1 MKLLNDNLLTWPFPI
16 MFYRQN
22 LLELD
27 QSTQDS
33 ASAML
38 LCIQAHR
45 QLPEQKEDSV
55 EEAQKVK
62 TVDRWSHGVQETL
75 YID

>member
-1 MKLLNDNLLTWPFPI
+1 

-62 TVDRWSHGVQETL
+62 TVDR
-75 YID
+75 